1 MPKPRTFAPGRR
13 ISLDDIDPADTG
25 KVTSKDSAA
34 KQEAN
39 WLERLFDLQAKLSA
53 ESQQALLIVLQGLD
67 AAGKDGT
74 IRHVFAGVNPQACQ
88 VHGFKVPTPIEVAH
102 DYLWR
107 IHNACPPR
115 GVIGIFNRSHYEDV
129 LAVRVEK
136 LVPEKV
142 WSRRYEQINEFERML
157 TESGTRVLK
166 FYLHISK
173 KEQRA
178 RIMERLQDPSRNW
191 KFSESDLDTR
201 AKWKP
206 YREAYDDALTF
217 CNTKWAPWHVVP
229 ADHKWFRNLVIAETV
244 VKTLEEMNPRYPKP
258 KIELDKYRALL
269 K

>member
-1 MPKPRTFAPGRR
+1 MAKPKTFAPGKR
-13 ISLDDIDPADTG
+13 IALDDIDPADTG
-25 KVTSKDSAA
+25 KYKDKDAA
-34 KQEAN
+34 AAGEKK
-39 WLERLFDLQAKLSA
+39 WLGRLFDLQAKLSA

-88 VHGFKVPTPIEVAH
+88 VHSFKAPTPNELAH
-102 DYLWR
+102 DFLWR
-107 IHNACPPR
+107 IHTACPPR

-136 LVPEKV
+136 LLPEKV
-142 WSRRYEQINEFERML
+142 WRKRYDQINEFERTL

-178 RIMERLQDPSRNW
+178 RIKERLQDPSRNW

-201 AKWKP
+201 SKWRP
-206 YREAYDDALTF
+206 YREAFNDALTL
-217 CNTKWAPWHVVP
+217 CNTEWAPWHVVP
-229 ADHKWFRNLVIAETV
+229 ADHKWYRNVVIAETV
-244 VKTLEEMNPRYPKP
+244 VETLEDMNPKYPKP

>member
-1 MPKPRTFAPGRR
+1 MAKPKTFAPGKR
-13 ISLDDIDPADTG
+13 IALDDIDPADTG
-25 KVTSKDSAA
+25 KYKDKDAA
-34 KQEAN
+34 AAEEEK
-39 WLERLFDLQAKLSA
+39 WLKKLFDLQARLSA

-88 VHGFKVPTPIEVAH
+88 VHSFKAPTPNELAH
-102 DYLWR
+102 DFLWR
-107 IHNACPPR
+107 IHTACPPR

-136 LVPEKV
+136 LLPEKV
-142 WSRRYEQINEFERML
+142 WRKRYDQINEFERTL

-178 RIMERLQDPSRNW
+178 RIKERLQDPSRNW

-201 AKWKP
+201 SKWRP
-206 YREAYDDALTF
+206 YREAFDDALTL
-217 CNTKWAPWHVVP
+217 CNTEWAPWHVVP
-229 ADHKWFRNLVIAETV
+229 ADSKWYRNVVIAETV
-244 VKTLEEMNPRYPKP
+244 VETLEDMNPKYPKP
-258 KIELDKYRALL
+258 KIELEKYRALL